1 VSTPGSR
8 IALVL
13 PGGGARGGYEV
24 GALSVLL
31 PALEARGE
39 KVSVVCGTSVG
50 AINAAF
56 VAATAH
62 LPAQEQVG
70 RAVSRWQGIRRGDVM
85 ARLVGPSLPLG
96 ALRLAGDLAGLPG
109 VRYRSLMDASPLRGN
124 LERWVDWGALH
135 RNVQDGVIE
144 AACVVA
150 SSLDTGSPVG
160 FVEQHDGGVPE
171 RPSEDVAYVAAKLA
185 PEHVRASAAIP
196 MLFPAVQVRT
206 PESARGFYVDGA
218 TRLNSPIKPAID
230 LGADRVI
237 VVGFEPVAQ
246 RAHRPETPMA
256 PHLSDI
262 AANMLD
268 GLLFDQVVDDMH
280 RLAAVNSF
288 FADGLGSGPA
298 SASARAYRA
307 ARGRQPYRRIAY
319 ALVTPERRR
328 ELGRVAEDVF
338 KRRYGGLRGLRD
350 PDFLVLGRLLA
361 SQTESRGEL
370 LSFLLFDEEY
380 VEELIRMGRRDA
392 RRWLESHP
400 AFWCADSAHDF
411 DLDPRRAQ
419 AETEAASLEEWRT
432 LRRR

>member
-1 VSTPGSR
+1 
-8 IALVL
+8 
-13 PGGGARGGYEV
+13 
-24 GALSVLL
+24 
-31 PALEARGE
+31 
-39 KVSVVCGTSVG
+39 
-50 AINAAF
+50 
-56 VAATAH
+56 
-62 LPAQEQVG
+62 
-70 RAVSRWQGIRRGDVM
+70 
-85 ARLVGPSLPLG
+85 
-96 ALRLAGDLAGLPG
+96 

-124 LERWVDWGALH
+124 LERWVDWAALH
-135 RNVQDGVIE
+135 RNVQNGVLE

-150 SSLDTGSPVG
+150 SSLDSGSPVG
-160 FVEQHDGGVPE
+160 FVEHRDGGVPE
-171 RPSEDVAYVAAKLA
+171 RPSEDVAYVAAKLG

-196 MLFPAVQVRT
+196 MLFPAVQVR
-206 PESARGFYVDGA
+206 

-246 RAHRPETPMA
+246 RAHRPERPVA

-288 FADGLGSGPA
+288 FADGIGSGPA

-307 ARGRQPYRRIAY
+307 SRGRQPYRRIAY
-319 ALVTPERRR
+319 ALVTPNRRR

-338 KRRYGGLRGLRD
+338 RRRYGGLRGLRD

-380 VEELIRMGRRDA
+380 LEELIRMGRRDA
-392 RRWLESHP
+392 RRWLKSHP
-400 AFWCADSAHDF
+400 NFWCADSAHDF